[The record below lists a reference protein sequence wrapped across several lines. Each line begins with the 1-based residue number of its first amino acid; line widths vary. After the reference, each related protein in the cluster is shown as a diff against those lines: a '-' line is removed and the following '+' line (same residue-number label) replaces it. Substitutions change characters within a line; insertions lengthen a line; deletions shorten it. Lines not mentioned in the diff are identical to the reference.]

1 MTLKTL
7 YKLTQN
13 IIREREQKKQLENN
27 NQDNHQDNYQNNN
40 KSVTKTFQNSVYTK
54 IN

>member
-13 IIREREQKKQLENN
+13 IIRENKVQEQKKQFGEGWN
-27 NQDNHQDNYQNNN
+27 
-40 KSVTKTFQNSVYTK
+40 
-54 IN
+54 

>member
-13 IIREREQKKQLENN
+13 IIRENKVQEQKKQLENTDL
-27 NQDNHQDNYQNNN
+27 DNKQN
-40 KSVTKTFQNSVYTK
+40 VTKTFNNSEYTK
-54 IN
+54 LI

>member
-13 IIREREQKKQLENN
+13 IIRENKVQEQKKTIRKYRSKQ
-27 NQDNHQDNYQNNN
+27 
-40 KSVTKTFQNSVYTK
+40 
-54 IN
+54 

>member
-13 IIREREQKKQLENN
+13 IIRENKVQEQKKQLENTDLNN
-27 NQDNHQDNYQNNN
+27 NQDNK
-40 KSVTKTFQNSVYTK
+40 KSVTKTFNNSVYTK
-54 IN
+54 LI

>member
-27 NQDNHQDNYQNNN
+27 NQDNHQDNN

>member
-13 IIREREQKKQLENN
+13 IIRENKVQEQKKQLENTDLDN
-27 NQDNHQDNYQNNN
+27 NQDNKKN
-40 KSVTKTFQNSVYTK
+40 VTKTFNNSVYTK
-54 IN
+54 LN